1 MSNFHNKKA
10 KEEESQ
16 KNNMKKKL
24 KSLNNEYLYIYII
37 YID

>member
-24 KSLNNEYLYIYII
+24 KSLNNEYIYII